1 MPKEEQRLNAIKE
14 DLEEMME
21 TMKSDKIEVVQLK
34 KQQDESFEI
43 ISHKIEK
50 LKNEFKA
57 FGNGRYL
64 FHTSNKYLFPYVS

>member
-21 TMKSDKIEVVQLK
+21 TMKSDKMEVVQFMK
-34 KQQDESFEI
+34 RKDESFEI

-50 LKNEFKA
+50 LKDEFKA
-57 FGNGRYL
+57 FDNGR
-64 FHTSNKYLFPYVS
+64 